1 MLEVAEVPPEALA
14 PLTVVPLLATVACN
28 PKYGCTRPGT
38 TQTDCVIRAVIPLV
52 QVRIYAEHAAAA
64 SLPSDRANDL
74 SGRPRTGASALWTL
88 PPTPTAGALLFS
100 PDVSDLV
107 REVARGLRASAGW
120 PG

>member
-1 MLEVAEVPPEALA
+1 M
-14 PLTVVPLLATVACN
+14 
-28 PKYGCTRPGT
+28 
-38 TQTDCVIRAVIPLV
+38 IRAVIPLV
-52 QVRIYAEHAAAA
+52 QVRIYAERAAAA

-120 PG
+120 PT